1 MSKMSGD
8 LLQREKQGAGTTGLD
23 AIGGKGVEDFEER
36 NLYVSQ
42 GFKGREMQ
50 EEGFGATTD
59 TGDLLLPLVIAL
71 VEVTEFLAAK
81 GGRAA
86 KDAIGLAMAAGGTG
100 HKNLQEK
107 QLAASN

>member
-1 MSKMSGD
+1 
-8 LLQREKQGAGTTGLD
+8 
-23 AIGGKGVEDFEER
+23 V
-36 NLYVSQ
+36 
-42 GFKGREMQ
+42 Q

-59 TGDLLLPLVIAL
+59 MGDLLLPLVIAL
-71 VEVTEFLAAK
+71 VEVAEFLASK

-86 KDAIGLAMAAGGTG
+86 KDAIGLAMAAGGIG